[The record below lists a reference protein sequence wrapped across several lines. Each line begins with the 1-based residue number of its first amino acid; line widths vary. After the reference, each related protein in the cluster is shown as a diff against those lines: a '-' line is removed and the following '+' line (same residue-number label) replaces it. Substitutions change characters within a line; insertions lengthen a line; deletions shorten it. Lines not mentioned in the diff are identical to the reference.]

1 LGVGP
6 ARPGP
11 LSASNPARLMQS
23 LPVRFSSTI
32 LHVAFVSLLITI
44 GACAPPDE
52 ASHGEASPTGEQS
65 ATTAPNND
73 LEFLPGMTADL
84 GYPFSEAVRAGN
96 ILFLSGQVGIL
107 PDNTIIEGGVLAETR
122 QIMENIKAVL
132 EANGLGMEHIAKC
145 TVMLDDMS
153 QWGAVNDVYVEY
165 FPGPK
170 PARSAFGADGLALGA
185 AVEIECM
192 AHVPSR

>member
-1 LGVGP
+1 M
-6 ARPGP
+6 R
-11 LSASNPARLMQS
+11 S
-23 LPVRFSSTI
+23 LPARFSSTV
-32 LHVAFVSLLITI
+32 LHLALVCLLITI

-52 ASHGEASPTGEQS
+52 
-65 ATTAPNND
+65 TTSND
-73 LEFLPGMTADL
+73 LEFLPGMTAGL

-107 PDNTIIEGGVLAETR
+107 PDNTLIEGGVLAETR
-122 QIMENIKAVL
+122 QVMENIKTVL
-132 EANGLGMEHIAKC
+132 AANGLGMEHIAKC

>member
-1 LGVGP
+1 M
-6 ARPGP
+6 R
-11 LSASNPARLMQS
+11 N
-23 LPVRFSSTI
+23 
-32 LHVAFVSLLITI
+32 LLIPSALAVRVSALVVAATLI
-44 GACAPPDE
+44 ASACTPADE
-52 ASHGEASPTGEQS
+52 APTGASPRNTDQS
-65 ATTAPNND
+65 AAGSD

-84 GYPFSEAVRAGN
+84 GYPFSEAVRVGN

-122 QIMENIKAVL
+122 QIMENIKTVL
-132 EANGLGMEHIAKC
+132 GANGLGMEHIAKC

-153 QWGAVNDVYVEY
+153 QWGAVNEVYAEY

-185 AVEIECM
+185 AVEIECI
-192 AHVPSR
+192 AHVPST